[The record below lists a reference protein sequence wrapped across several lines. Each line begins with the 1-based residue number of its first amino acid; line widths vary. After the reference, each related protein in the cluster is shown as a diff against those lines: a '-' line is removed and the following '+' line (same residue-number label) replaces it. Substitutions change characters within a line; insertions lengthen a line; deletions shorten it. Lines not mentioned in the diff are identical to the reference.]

1 MSVTGDPIRIHAMKI
16 YCLLSIL
23 IILLTVS
30 TSHQRSL
37 GDYSIEEESLATPWS
52 VQIRHREMRDKGWRQ
67 RETEQSEQSE
77 EAELEATPWP

>member
-1 MSVTGDPIRIHAMKI
+1 MSVTGDPIRIQAMKI

-77 EAELEATPWP
+77 EAEVEATPWP